1 MALNI
6 KNTRTER
13 LAAEVAAL
21 SGESKTGAIT
31 TALEIHR
38 RRLRME
44 RLGIDR
50 GAHLRRF
57 LEEEIW
63 PVVPQDL
70 HGKPMTKAEREAL
83 LGLGEFGV

>member
-6 KNTRTER
+6 KNTRTEK

-21 SGESKTGAIT
+21 SGESKTAAIT
-31 TALEIHR
+31 TALEMR
-38 RRLRME
+38 RRHLWME
-44 RLGIDR
+44 RIDR
-50 GAHLRRF
+50 TAQLRRF

-63 PVVPQDL
+63 SAVPEDSI
-70 HGKPMTKAEREAL
+70 GKPMSKAEREAV